1 MRIPT
6 PMRGG
11 PYEDPRSPVNRRVD
25 PRRNLAHAWCVRRLV
40 SLVLVA
46 ALAVVT
52 LEVGLRLHLSA
63 DDRAALPRVG
73 LVVDARDPT
82 LVRFDDVLGW
92 APIRNLSA
100 EEQAG
105 EIHTTDDGR
114 RGRSVVPRKRQPGR
128 ARVAI
133 FGCERTFDVGVP
145 DGDTYGARLA
155 RSLRDT
161 DVLDFAVPGY
171 GTDQMLLRWERDG
184 AGYHPDVVVV
194 GVGARQVRRNVATA
208 GKPWFEWGDGGG
220 LVLMGVPVTDQA
232 PPATAHPVLDRSV
245 LLRVGWRAALDRRAA
260 GYDDAAW
267 TLTRAILKRF
277 AFEVH
282 EHGARI
288 VLLALDD
295 DGSNLAPRLAQA
307 AREDGGWFVAAGELP
322 PGGARHEA
330 LARRLATT
338 ICAERLLPEA
348 ACATS
353 GPGTASRTAS

>member
-1 MRIPT
+1 
-6 PMRGG
+6 
-11 PYEDPRSPVNRRVD
+11 
-25 PRRNLAHAWCVRRLV
+25 VRRLV
-40 SLVLVA
+40 SLVVVA
-46 ALAVVT
+46 ALAGVT
-52 LEVGLRLHLSA
+52 LEVGVRLRLSA

-73 LVVDARDPT
+73 LLVEARDPT
-82 LVRFDDVLGW
+82 LVRFDDVVGW
-92 APIRNLSA
+92 TPKPDLS
-100 EEQAG
+100 EHETAG
-105 EIHTTDDGR
+105 GQGVELHTTDDGR
-114 RGRSVVPRKRQPGR
+114 RGQASVSRKRQPGR

-220 LVLMGVPVTDQA
+220 LVLMGVPVPDQA
-232 PPATAHPVLDRSV
+232 PPASSRPLLDQSV
-245 LLRVGWRAALDRRAA
+245 LLRLAWRTALDRRAA
-260 GYDDAAW
+260 ASDDAAW

-288 VLLALDD
+288 VLLGLDD

-330 LARRLATT
+330 IARRLATT

-353 GPGTASRTAS
+353 EPGTASRTAS